1 MPSSSTPSTPLSHRL
16 NPLTS
21 CPPSNTGIKVI
32 FDLRSE
38 NEIKRDG
45 LEWAGVE
52 ADNPD
57 PFAAH
62 SMKREWVPVFAKEDY
77 GPEQVGLRYKN
88 YTRAGTEGFVIAYRD
103 ISASA
108 PSAYSAIFRHLA
120 QPKPTPCV
128 VHCTAG
134 KDRTGVVVA
143 LMLMLVG
150 VEDEKIAEEYSLTD
164 LGLAPLKPL
173 FIERLI
179 RNPAL
184 EGNREGV
191 GNMVSSKKENMAATI
206 VMLRKEYGSAEGYM
220 KDKCGM
226 SEEEIARLRKNL
238 LA

>member
-1 MPSSSTPSTPLSHRL
+1 
-16 NPLTS
+16 
-21 CPPSNTGIKVI
+21 VI

-45 LEWAGVE
+45 PEWAGVE

-57 PFAAH
+57 PFATH
-62 SMKREWVPVFAKEDY
+62 GIKREWVPVFAREDY

-88 YTRAGTEGFVIAYRD
+88 YTRAGSEGFVIAYRD
-103 ISASA
+103 ISRSA
-108 PSAYSAIFRHLA
+108 PSAYGAIFRHLA
-120 QPKPTPCV
+120 QPKPASCV

-143 LMLMLVG
+143 LLLMLVG

-164 LGLAPLKPL
+164 LGLEHLKPL

-191 GNMVSSKKENMAATI
+191 GNMVSSKKENMAATLI
-206 VMLRKEYGSAEGYM
+206 MLRKEYGSAEAYIRDQC
-220 KDKCGM
+220 KLSD
-226 SEEEIARLRKNL
+226 EEIAQIKKSL

>member
-1 MPSSSTPSTPLSHRL
+1 M
-16 NPLTS
+16 
-21 CPPSNTGIKVI
+21 I

-45 LEWAGVE
+45 PEWAGVE

-57 PFAAH
+57 SFAAH
-62 SMKREWVPVFAKEDY
+62 GIKREWVPVFAKEDY

-88 YTRAGTEGFVIAYRD
+88 YTRAGSEGFVIAYRD
-103 ISASA
+103 ISKSA
-108 PSAYSAIFRHLA
+108 PTAYGAIFRHLA
-120 QPKPTPCV
+120 QPKATPCV

-143 LMLMLVG
+143 LLLMLAG

-164 LGLAPLKPL
+164 LGLEHLKPL

-179 RNPAL
+179 KNPAL

-191 GNMVSSKKENMAATI
+191 GNMVSSKKENMAATLT
-206 VMLRKEYGSAEGYM
+206 MLRKEYGSAEGYM
-220 KDKCGM
+220 NEQCKMGH
-226 SEEEIARLRKNL
+226 EEIAQIKKNL